1 MDNNIENNIDKNKLL
16 EVSNLVVHYELDD
29 EVVEAVNNVSFSV
42 NKSET
47 FGIIGE
53 TGAGKTTIAL
63 SIMGLLPPPRS
74 HIISGSIRFEG
85 EDLTQK
91 TQKQM
96 TKIRGSKISM
106 IFQDP
111 MTALNPVQRIGE
123 QIEEVI
129 ALHNAKFSKHEVML
143 EGMRMLREV
152 GISEERYKDYPFQFS
167 GGMKQ
172 RVVIAMALACQPD
185 LIIADE
191 PTTALDVTIQAQVL
205 KLMKELKAKYGT
217 SIILITHD
225 FGVVSEI
232 CDRCAVMYGGEF
244 VECGTL
250 RDIFKNPKH
259 PYTRGLFN
267 SLPKMDDN
275 TRLKPIKGMMPDPTK
290 LSRHCTFAD
299 RCDMCSDIC
308 RKSDPPE
315 TWLTDE
321 NMVKC
326 FHYNASVCHKVE

>member
-1 MDNNIENNIDKNKLL
+1 MDNSNHKEELL
-16 EVSNLVVHYELDD
+16 QVKNLVIHYEMDD
-29 EVVEAVNNVSFSV
+29 EVVEAVNNVSFTIR
-42 NKSET
+42 KGET

-74 HIISGSIRFEG
+74 HIISGSIMFEG
-85 EDLTQK
+85 EDLTKKSQK
-91 TQKQM
+91 YM
-96 TKIRGSKISM
+96 SKIRGNKISM

-111 MTALNPVQRIGE
+111 MTALNPVQRIGT

-129 ALHNAKFSKHEVML
+129 ALHNPKLSKHEVLL

-172 RVVIAMALACQPD
+172 RVVIAMALACQPK

-205 KLMKELKAKYGT
+205 ELMKELKAKYGT

-232 CDRCAVMYGGEF
+232 CDRCAVMYAGEI

-250 RDIFKNPKH
+250 RDIFKNPRH

-275 TRLKPIKGMMPDPTK
+275 SRLRPIKGMMPDPTK
-290 LSRHCTFAD
+290 LPPYCTFSD
-299 RCDMCSDIC
+299 RCDLCSDIC
-308 RKSDPPE
+308 RQGEPPE

-321 NMVKC
+321 HMVKC
-326 FHYNASVCHKVE
+326 FHHDADVSLKAE